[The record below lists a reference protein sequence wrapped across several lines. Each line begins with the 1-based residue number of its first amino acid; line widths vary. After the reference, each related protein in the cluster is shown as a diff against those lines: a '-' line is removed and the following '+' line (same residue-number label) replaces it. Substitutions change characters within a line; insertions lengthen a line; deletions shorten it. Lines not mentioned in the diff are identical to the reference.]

1 MVFPKTMSN
10 YGHLLAD
17 DAIACVKGRLDL
29 REDQPKIIAMEI
41 TRPEIVLEG
50 GPPVRIRMTLN
61 ALSRERVDQLRDIL
75 SAHPGESPV
84 YVQLESPDKTTVLQL
99 ADDYLVDATNGLYA
113 ELRILLG
120 ADCIVA

>member
-1 MVFPKTMSN
+1 
-10 YGHLLAD
+10 
-17 DAIACVKGRLDL
+17 
-29 REDQPKIIAMEI
+29 
-41 TRPEIVLEG
+41 
-50 GPPVRIRMTLN
+50 MTLN
-61 ALSRERVDQLRDIL
+61 ALSRDRVDKLRDIL